1 MGSIQP
7 ENEVGKIFHRDPPEI
22 RAPGTPGMSQG
33 TKILVSKIFSNHPQM
48 MLFYTFWGFVS
59 QKTMKSMNNQSF
71 LAHFA
76 INKENAE
83 KDWLFLDF
91 IVF

>member
-1 MGSIQP
+1 
-7 ENEVGKIFHRDPPEI
+7 
-22 RAPGTPGMSQG
+22 
-33 TKILVSKIFSNHPQM
+33 

-59 QKTMKSMNNQSF
+59 KKMMKSKKNQSF

-76 INKENAE
+76 INKEKAKN
-83 KDWLFLDF
+83 DWLFLDF